1 MASAPH
7 RTFGRAGGM
16 EEAKTPS
23 LKVVLKPPA
32 PHPGARSRG
41 TRASAIPR
49 CGHCHTC
56 LHPHLKKS
64 CLTNRDSVPRVTK
77 KSKKEVEASAP
88 TPNHG
93 SYSPEPRFRK
103 WKCDW
108 LEQPTLLG
116 TGQIK
121 LKRWSGIEETRRD
134 TERNQTNTYPKEE
147 LPKTKEDE
155 ENAPQPAGK
164 IADATSL
171 PSPAG
176 GVQVEA
182 ATPSGYESNP
192 QEPKSPEMSSGGP
205 DKVYVCDQDG
215 CGGRFAD
222 AGALKRHRAVHG
234 ERRFICHYEG
244 CGKSFTERSKLKR
257 HFVSHTG
264 EKPFVCTYPGC
275 NKAFSL
281 DFNLRTHMRTHT
293 GDSYHICP
301 VPGCDKKYLHEYKLK
316 NHMKNCHG

>member
-1 MASAPH
+1 
-7 RTFGRAGGM
+7 M
-16 EEAKTPS
+16 EEVKKPS
-23 LKVVLKPPA
+23 LKVVLKPPGQV
-32 PHPGARSRG
+32 PGARVRG

-49 CGHCHTC
+49 CGYCHTC

-64 CLTNRDSVPRVTK
+64 CLTNRDSAPRVTK
-77 KSKKEVEASAP
+77 RSKKEVEASAP

-93 SYSPEPRFRK
+93 SYAPEPRFRK
-103 WKCDW
+103 WKGEW
-108 LEQPTLLG
+108 FEQPSLLG

-121 LKRWSGIEETRRD
+121 LKRWRGIEDTRVDPD
-134 TERNQTNTYPKEE
+134 TKDTNTPVKQEGPK
-147 LPKTKEDE
+147 KSKEKE
-155 ENAPQPAGK
+155 SAPSEAGK
-164 IADATSL
+164 PNRTDNF

-182 ATPSGYESNP
+182 PTPSSDELNHEE
-192 QEPKSPEMSSGGP
+192 QKSPAASFGGP
-205 DKVYVCDQDG
+205 EKASAYGQEV
-215 CGGRFAD
+215 GGERSAD
-222 AGALKRHRAVHG
+222 TGSAKRQRGVNG

-244 CGKSFTERSKLKR
+244 CGKSFSERSKLKR

-301 VPGCDKKYLHEYKLK
+301 IPGCDKKYLHEYKLK
-316 NHMKNCHG
+316 NHMKNCHP